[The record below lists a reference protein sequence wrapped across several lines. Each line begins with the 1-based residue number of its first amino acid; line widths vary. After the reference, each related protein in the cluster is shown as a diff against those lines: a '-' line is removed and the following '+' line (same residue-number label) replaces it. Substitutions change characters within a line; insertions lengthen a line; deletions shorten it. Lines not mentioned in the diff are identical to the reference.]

1 MIKALIFDVD
11 GTLAET
17 EEAHRQAF
25 NETFKQADLNWHWSK
40 ELYRDLLKVT
50 GGKERMKAYQDGLT
64 QARPFLNEAQIADLH
79 QQKTKRYGQ
88 ILAEGR
94 LSLRPGVKALISRA
108 RNSGIR
114 LAVATTT
121 NAPNVEALCQ
131 CCWSRPASEIFEVI
145 AAGDEVDAKKPAPD
159 VYLLALERLGLEP
172 QDCIA
177 IEDSRNGVLSAKAA
191 KIPVLTA
198 PSWYTSGDDVSKSDW
213 LVGDLTDPLIAQLL
227 GTQLATV

>member
-1 MIKALIFDVD
+1 MIRALIFDVD

-25 NETFKQADLNWHWSK
+25 NVTFKQAGLDWHWSK

-50 GGKERMKAYQDGLT
+50 GGKERMNAYQAGLT
-64 QARPFLNEAQIADLH
+64 QAHPFLNEAQIADLH
-79 QQKTKRYGQ
+79 QQKTRRYGQ
-88 ILAEGR
+88 ILAEGH
-94 LSLRPGVKALISRA
+94 LSLRPGVETLINRA
-108 RNSGIR
+108 RNSNIR
-114 LAVATTT
+114 LAIATTT
-121 NAPNVEALCQ
+121 NIPNVDALIQ
-131 CCWSRPASEIFEVI
+131 CCWNLPAHEVFEVI
-145 AAGDEVDAKKPAPD
+145 AAGDEVDTKKPAPD
-159 VYLLALERLGLEP
+159 VYLLALERLGLGP

-213 LVGDLTDPLIAQLL
+213 LVEDLTDPLIAQLL
-227 GTQLATV
+227 GTQLVTA